1 MGDWN
6 VKHHGGHVTSKY
18 YFNGFYKHLV
28 NCGEAYS
35 FQSEPSVQL
44 PQENEAR
51 VVAARGLMR
60 IKYSNRTVLRVG
72 TVWQHDEQSEVT
84 IFDKGRRK
92 L

>member
-1 MGDWN
+1 MDF
-6 VKHHGGHVTSKY
+6 TSILSTAAKR
-18 YFNGFYKHLV
+18 N
-28 NCGEAYS
+28 NS